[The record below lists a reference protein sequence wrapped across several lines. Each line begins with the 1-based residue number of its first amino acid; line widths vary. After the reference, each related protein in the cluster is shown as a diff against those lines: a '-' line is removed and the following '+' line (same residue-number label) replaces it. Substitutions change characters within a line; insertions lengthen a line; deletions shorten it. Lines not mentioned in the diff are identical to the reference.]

1 MADTFDVVDVCAA
14 VISRRRR
21 FFLAQRPPGSRQAG
35 LWEFPGGKREPGETL
50 AACLR
55 RELEE
60 ELGVRPV
67 GPIRVLKRQIIHAPD
82 RRPLRLWFLSARLPA
97 GATPHPQEG
106 QAAGWFTLAQMS
118 RLDWVPADRDFLH
131 WLTARNRRRGRVCAG
146 NGGRADNRATVPGR
160 D

>member
-1 MADTFDVVDVCAA
+1 MTDAPAVVDVCAA

-67 GPIRVLKRQIIHAPD
+67 GPLRVLQRQIIHAPD
-82 RRPLRLWFLSARLPA
+82 RRPLRLWFLNARLPA
-97 GATPHPQEG
+97 GAEPHPQEG
-106 QAAGWFTLAQMS
+106 QAAGWFTIAQMS

-131 WLTARNRRRGRVCAG
+131 WLQARHGNRRRLP
-146 NGGRADNRATVPGR
+146 NPKK
-160 D
+160 